1 MAEDTIKDEEYAPIT
16 QELRDYMRMRRLS
29 PSEVVLSYCDNID
42 ALHKSLEEQNAK
54 LHEKVLNQRKQ
65 LAEVQEAIE
74 RRNNGVLKRRWQKK
88 MDALKNENEEMHN
101 FNYRVREAIKR
112 HEDLTLWGADYTA
125 LPLDADGVPVH
136 VGDKMVWRSLYGNRE
151 IVRVVTGISNIDFF
165 AYDADRHETV
175 RCVSADYSHYHE
187 PTVEDVLR
195 ELWDESHNE
204 LLSYSPSDRDAII
217 MRYAKRLQLA
227 DGDAE

>member
-16 QELRDYMRMRRLS
+16 KGLREYIERHPTMMNAVGLADL
-29 PSEVVLSYCDNID
+29 CDNID
-42 ALHKSLEEQNAK
+42 ALHKALEEQNAK

-88 MDALKNENEEMHN
+88 MDALKNENEEMRD

-112 HEDLTLWGADYTA
+112 HEDLTLWGAEYMA
-125 LPLDADGVPVH
+125 LPLDADGVPIH
-136 VGDKMVWRSLYGNRE
+136 VGDWIVSQWGTKAKVVAVTSEDVYWWEPYGCDWCHAFE
-151 IVRVVTGISNIDFF
+151 VR
-165 AYDADRHETV
+165 
-175 RCVSADYSHYHE
+175 HYHK
-187 PTVEDVLR
+187 PTVMDVLDDLLMSWPDC
-195 ELWDESHNE
+195 EGPEDEIA
-204 LLSYSPSDRDAII
+204 LKQ
-217 MRYAKRLQLA
+217 RYAKRLQLA